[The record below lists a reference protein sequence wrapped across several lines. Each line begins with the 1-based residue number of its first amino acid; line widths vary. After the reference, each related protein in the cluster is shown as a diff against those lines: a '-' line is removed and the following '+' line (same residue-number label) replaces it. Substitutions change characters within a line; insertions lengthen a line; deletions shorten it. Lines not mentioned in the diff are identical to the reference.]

1 MAAAMVVVEG
11 GAEAAKQLL
20 LFVYATQQHTSGGVP
35 LRRLAGP
42 PTLPA

>member
-1 MAAAMVVVEG
+1 MAVAMEV
-11 GAEAAKQLL
+11 GAEVAKQLL

-42 PTLPA
+42 RLSLLDL

>member
-1 MAAAMVVVEG
+1 MVVAEAG
-11 GAEAAKQLL
+11 GAEALKQLL